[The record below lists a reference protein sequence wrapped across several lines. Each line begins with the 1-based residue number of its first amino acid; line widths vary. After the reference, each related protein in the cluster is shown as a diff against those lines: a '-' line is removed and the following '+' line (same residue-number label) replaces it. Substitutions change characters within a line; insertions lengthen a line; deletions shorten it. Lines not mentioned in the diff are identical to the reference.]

1 MVTTNVRSYEPG
13 VTIIVTPWQHFSQ
26 TKASLE
32 SIYAFTPSPFALI
45 YIDGNSPPPVQRYLQ
60 EEARKRDF
68 TLIRTDRYL
77 TTSEAQNIALA
88 YARTSYVVCVEN
100 WVLVTPGWL
109 GSLIRCAEET
119 QAWVVEPLYCT
130 GPMASPIIYSAAPD
144 LAIVEERGV
153 RRLHETA
160 PLAGKPLV
168 DMRRSLKRSTC
179 GYAKSHCLLT
189 RKDVLDRLGGFDEGF
204 TSYQGHRDFSLD
216 VAAAGGSLYFEPESV
231 VVLQGPPPLAWSDL
245 PLYLLRWSDA
255 WLQPS
260 IRHFAKKWRLSED
273 DHMLQG
279 GVRFRNAERRKF
291 FRPLQSLAQRVLGWR
306 GRSIADRL
314 IDAFFEGILE
324 PTIVAQLERARLRTS
339 GALGRPSAT
348 VLSQAETD
356 A

>member
-1 MVTTNVRSYEPG
+1 MVTTNFRSTQPD
-13 VTIIVTPWQHFSQ
+13 VTIVVTPWQHFSQ

-32 SIYAFTPSPFALI
+32 SIYAFTPAPFALI
-45 YIDGNSPPPVQRYLQ
+45 YIDGNSPPHIQRYLQ
-60 EEARKRDF
+60 EEAHKRDF

-88 YARTSYVVCVEN
+88 HVRTRYVVCVEN

-119 QAWVVEPLYCT
+119 QAWVVEPLYCI
-130 GPMASPIIYSAAPD
+130 GALASPTIYSAAPD
-144 LAIVEERGV
+144 LAIVEEHGV

-168 DMRRSLKRSTC
+168 DMRQGLKRSRC

-216 VAAAGGSLYFEPESV
+216 VVAAGGSMYFEPESV
-231 VVLQGPPPLAWSDL
+231 VVLRGPPPLAWSDL

-255 WLQPS
+255 WLRPS
-260 IRHFAKKWRLSED
+260 IRHFADKWRISED
-273 DHMLQG
+273 DYMLQG
-279 GVRFRNAERRKF
+279 GVRFRNVERRKLLQ
-291 FRPLQSLAQRVLGWR
+291 PLQSVAQRMFGWR
-306 GRSIADRL
+306 GRRIADRL
-314 IDAFFEGILE
+314 IDAFFERVLE
-324 PTIVAQLERARLRTS
+324 PTVIARLERTRMRT
-339 GALGRPSAT
+339 APAVARPSAT
-348 VLSQAETD
+348 VLSVEGD